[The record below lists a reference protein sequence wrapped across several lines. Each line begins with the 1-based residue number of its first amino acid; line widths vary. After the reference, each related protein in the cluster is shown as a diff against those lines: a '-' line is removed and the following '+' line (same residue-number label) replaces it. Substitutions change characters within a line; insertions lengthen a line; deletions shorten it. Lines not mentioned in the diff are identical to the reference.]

1 APPYQHYA
9 RRSPSLPTPVNMGVR
24 KEGSGKSR
32 STESYLGYG
41 GGGGVSPPPSS
52 QRAAPGGAA
61 AGADRDSDEDSDPE
75 LQQLYVQSYACQ
87 VFRDDPAATAVQDG
101 AHLRP
106 LTVPQDPEGEPLMLD
121 RFDARWMLDLSDF
134 SKGTGSALP
143 AKLAAEERKADGLRY
158 EGLPGGDHSLV
169 VEGLG
174 QFAPTG
180 SYAHGGSRGGL
191 GDEEEE
197 EEPEVYGYYG
207 RTASPPPTSA
217 NAGRGA
223 WATAQPP
230 PPPADADP
238 PPAPAAVAAGD
249 GAGGGG
255 SEPTKGAGGDQF
267 EEFVADFGIPE
278 GLVAPA
284 TFRQHMMM
292 VGTARTAVRSPQ
304 LEVLLRLK
312 QQANEAFSFLS
323 DEDPVHPYYLF
334 LKSWGESALAA
345 EYARQQR
352 LQAERAEARQRQDQQ
367 RKEREAAAAKDLK
380 FLAGLSLGATPPPP
394 PPPSPPP
401 PPPPDAE
408 NSDDVGAPNLLG
420 GAYESSDDE
429 EENASTAAAP
439 AVAAPAAGI
448 TLPLA
453 AGVTLGGTG
462 GSVGEGVVLSPAVP
476 GEEKRQVV
484 EKMVGYVAKN
494 GQAFEDRVRKR
505 EVSNPTF
512 DFLNPTNKFHAYY
525 KRQLALAK
533 GEPVPPAPGQRNTGG
548 APATGGS
555 SNSDV
560 RRAAGA
566 VPGSSA
572 SQRPSSNDTASST
585 AASVGGTPCIAVG
598 GGTEG
603 ESAKPGAPASQENGS
618 AASVS
623 LTAGTKRRRPQ
634 DESGG
639 SNGNSAHGDNAASTA
654 AAPVD
659 ASSAAG
665 NLWEKQGVKL
675 GIALSTVND
684 TRGKADDGRQ
694 AAEGDEKGEGDP
706 TPGSASGSR
715 GRVSAEGKFRAA
727 SQPEPEGTGA
737 PSSAAEGGRADDEET
752 RRTNRL
758 KRMRLISRKDRLH
771 SRDSTRSRG
780 PRAEDAGGGGREK
793 ERRRGE
799 SHRKS
804 RRDNEVGSLR
814 KDRRD
819 GRRGR
824 SRSSSRSRPT
834 GGGERT
840 ASGGPSRS
848 DRDRSSRAGNGTDRK
863 RSDRSERGDR
873 DKTSSRSSAA
883 FSRNPESSSSRR
895 ERDGRAGGDS
905 RERVREKPRGDRE
918 TSGRRSS
925 KDVRKEGE
933 RGERS
938 SRRSRSRGR
947 GESRER
953 GGSNKR
959 SRRR

>member
-1 APPYQHYA
+1 
-9 RRSPSLPTPVNMGVR
+9 MGVR

-32 STESYLGYG
+32 STESYHGK
-41 GGGGVSPPPSS
+41 
-52 QRAAPGGAA
+52 AAPGGAA

-143 AKLAAEERKADGLRY
+143 VKLEAEERKADGLRY
-158 EGLPGGDHSLV
+158 EGLPSGDHSLV

-230 PPPADADP
+230 PPSADADP
-238 PPAPAAVAAGD
+238 PPAPAAVAVGD
-249 GAGGGG
+249 GTGGGG

-278 GLVAPA
+278 ELVAPA

-380 FLAGLSLGATPPPP
+380 FLAGLSLGA
-394 PPPSPPP
+394 
-401 PPPPDAE
+401 
-408 NSDDVGAPNLLG
+408 VGAPNLLG
-420 GAYESSDDE
+420 GAYESSEDE
-429 EENASTAAAP
+429 EDNASTAAAVPP
-439 AVAAPAAGI
+439 ATAAPTGT

-453 AGVTLGGTG
+453 AGVSLGEAG
-462 GSVGEGVVLSPAVP
+462 GSVGEGVLLSPAVP

-512 DFLNPTNKFHAYY
+512 DFLNPANKFHAYY

-533 GEPVPPAPGQRNTGG
+533 GEPVSPAPGQGNTGG

-560 RRAAGA
+560 RRAAAA

-572 SQRPSSNDTASST
+572 SQRPSSSYTASST
-585 AASVGGTPCIAVG
+585 AASVGGASCGIAVG

-603 ESAKPGAPASQENGS
+603 ESAKPGAPADQENGS

-623 LTAGTKRRRPQ
+623 LTAGKKRRRPQ
-634 DESGG
+634 DESESGG
-639 SNGNSAHGDNAASTA
+639 SNGNSADGDDATSTA
-654 AAPVD
+654 AGPVD
-659 ASSAAG
+659 TSSAEG
-665 NLWEKQGVKL
+665 NLREKLGDKL

-684 TRGKADDGRQ
+684 RRGKADDGRQ
-694 AAEGDEKGEGDP
+694 VVEGDEKGEGDP
-706 TPGSASGSR
+706 TPGSASGRR
-715 GRVSAEGKFRAA
+715 GRVSAEGKVRAA
-727 SQPEPEGTGA
+727 SQPEPEGAGA

-752 RRTNRL
+752 RS
-758 KRMRLISRKDRLH
+758 SRKDRPH
-771 SRDSTRSRG
+771 SRDSTRSRV
-780 PRAEDAGGGGREK
+780 PRAEDSGGGGRER
-793 ERRRGE
+793 ERRSGE

-804 RRDNEVGSLR
+804 RRDKDVASRRE
-814 KDRRD
+814 DRRD

-824 SRSSSRSRPT
+824 SRSNGRSRPS
-834 GGGERT
+834 GGGGRT

-848 DRDRSSRAGNGTDRK
+848 DRDRSSRAGDGTDWK
-863 RSDRSERGDR
+863 RSDRNERGDR
-873 DKTSSRSSAA
+873 DKTSSRTSAA
-883 FSRNPESSSSRR
+883 SSRKPESSSSRR
-895 ERDGRAGGDS
+895 ERDGRAGGNN

-933 RGERS
+933 RAERS
-938 SRRSRSRGR
+938 SRRSRSRDR